1 MSIHQFNFGD
11 GRHVP
16 ARIHEN
22 GGGVVALS
30 ADVDPSVYVSSGCKV
45 WGKAQIRGKV
55 RLVGNVEVFGAD
67 LAGGISVLIED
78 EALIA
83 GCVRITGAVLIRD
96 KAEIRDNV
104 RLSGCV
110 QVLHRARIF
119 GDAVLDGDVQVMEAA
134 FITGKSRI
142 IANGRR
148 IQIRG
153 EHYIDSQCIEN
164 ATSTGKQ
171 RKRRVTSMRPIV
183 LDSIAA

>member
-1 MSIHQFNFGD
+1 MSIYQFNFGD
-11 GRHVP
+11 GQHVP
-16 ARIHEN
+16 AYVHEN
-22 GGGVVALS
+22 GGGLVALT
-30 ADVDPSVYVSSGCKV
+30 AKVDPSVFVGKGCKV
-45 WGKAQIRGKV
+45 WGKAEIRGKV

-83 GCVRITGAVLIRD
+83 GSVRITGAVLIRD
-96 KAEIRDNV
+96 KAEIRDNA

-110 QVLHRARIF
+110 QVLHRARIH
-119 GDAVLDGDVQVMEAA
+119 GDAVLEGDVQVMEAA
-134 FITGKSRI
+134 FITGKARI

-148 IQIRG
+148 ITVRG
-153 EHYIDSQCIEN
+153 EHYIDGQCIEN
-164 ATSTGKQ
+164 VTSSGKQ